1 MTLEAYSPERLDALA
16 LRVLDLCVHLRSAAR
31 TCREEHLPA
40 VELHD
45 RKALEWLEKL
55 EQWALSTDAELHRR
69 VQLARAAR
77 RAEEIKA
84 RSE

>member
-16 LRVLDLCVHLRSAAR
+16 LRVLDLCVHLRAAAR
-31 TCREEHLPA
+31 TCREHDLAA

-55 EQWALSTDAELHRR
+55 EQWAIGTEAELFRR
-69 VQLARAAR
+69 AKIAQGARAA
-77 RAEEIKA
+77 EGIKS
-84 RSE
+84 RGK